1 MSPTQPLIRCRSLLK
16 VYRVGTGDVLALQGL
31 DLDVGN
37 GELLGVIGASGS
49 GKSTLLSILGGLVAP
64 TAGTVI
70 VDDVD
75 LLAASPRR
83 RARYRRETVGFV
95 WQHSHLNLLPDLTA
109 TENVVR
115 PIAAGGRR
123 SSTERARHLLDLV
136 GLGQRVDH
144 RPALLS
150 GGEQARVALAVALA
164 HEPRLLLADEPTG
177 ELDGATTSEVFALM
191 RELTTEHGVTQV
203 VVSHDPDLVDHVDRV
218 VGIRDG
224 RTSTE
229 MQRSTD
235 ETVRRSFVVDDVGRV
250 QLPADVVD
258 ALGIGSRVS
267 IDVVDGRAVIEP
279 LDAPP
284 DGGTGVDDA

>member
-1 MSPTQPLIRCRSLLK
+1 MSVSPPVIRCRSLLK
-16 VYRVGTGDVLALQGL
+16 VYRVGDGDVLALQGL
-31 DLDVGN
+31 DLDVGA
-37 GELLGVIGASGS
+37 GELLGIIGASGS

-64 TAGTVI
+64 TAGTVE
-70 VDDVD
+70 VGGVD

-109 TENVVR
+109 NENVMR
-115 PIAAGGRR
+115 PIVANGRR
-123 SSTERARHLLDLV
+123 SATQRARHLLDLV

-164 HEPRLLLADEPTG
+164 HEPLLLLADEPTG
-177 ELDGATTSEVFALM
+177 ELDGQTTSEVFGLM
-191 RELTTEHGVTQV
+191 RELTSKHGVTQM

-229 MQRSTD
+229 MQRSIG
-235 ETVRRSFVVDDVGRV
+235 ESVHRSFVVDDVGRV

-267 IDVVDGRAVIEP
+267 IDVIDGRAVIEP
-279 LDAPP
+279 IEQALGAVH
-284 DGGTGVDDA
+284 GADDE